1 MIYNETYIGI
11 ATNVDEL
18 IVILRTKV
26 PAFATIEQAVGDRS
40 PDVEVWYDKGTNT
53 VILK

>member
-1 MIYNETYIGI
+1 MFYNETYIGI
-11 ATNVDEL
+11 ATTVDEL

-26 PAFATIEQAVGDRS
+26 PAFATIEQAGGDRA
-40 PDVEVWYDKGTNT
+40 PDVEVWYDENTNT

>member
-18 IVILRTKV
+18 IAILRTKV
-26 PAFATIEQAVGDRS
+26 PAFATIEQAGGDRS
-40 PDVEVWYDKGTNT
+40 PDVEVWYDESTNT